1 MTCLI
6 MLNTMNTNY
15 LYLIAILLFPG
26 MFTACTGEKHPLVE
40 KPKYMWFDAEAN
52 FERFQY
58 KDSITYYLDKTK
70 QAGFNRIVVDVRP
83 LQGDVLYTSSHL
95 APLTRLDGY
104 AVERDWDYLQFFI
117 KEAWKRE
124 LKVSVS
130 TTIFS
135 GGRPHTRDGMV
146 YHSHDWDE
154 QIAVRYRPEGLVS
167 MKDDCS
173 QVAIFLN
180 PLLPE
185 VREFCLR
192 FIREIVEKYEIDG
205 YALDY
210 CRYSGVET
218 DFSRPSRQAFE
229 AYIGKEVE
237 QFPQDIFTWEQD
249 KDGNFRTVPGPYYK
263 PWFEFRAQVI
273 HDFIERAKQEIK
285 AIRPDVQLEYWAP
298 S

>member
-1 MTCLI
+1 
-6 MLNTMNTNY
+6 MNTNY

-83 LQGDVLYTSSHL
+83 LQGDALYTSSHL

-117 KEAWKRE
+117 KEARKRE

-135 GGRPHTRDGMV
+135 GGKAPYPGRN
-146 YHSHDWDE
+146 
-154 QIAVRYRPEGLVS
+154 GL
-167 MKDDCS
+167 
-173 QVAIFLN
+173 
-180 PLLPE
+180 PL
-185 VREFCLR
+185 
-192 FIREIVEKYEIDG
+192 
-205 YALDY
+205 
-210 CRYSGVET
+210 T
-218 DFSRPSRQAFE
+218 
-229 AYIGKEVE
+229 
-237 QFPQDIFTWEQD
+237 
-249 KDGNFRTVPGPYYK
+249 
-263 PWFEFRAQVI
+263 
-273 HDFIERAKQEIK
+273 
-285 AIRPDVQLEYWAP
+285 
-298 S
+298 